1 MLCLWNAGA
10 QDELFY
16 LVYKLNEHAKIKI
29 FTPFGETRMFEVD
42 DIVKQ
47 RTTLGPI
54 LCSISTGGYCETE
67 RFFIGDTT
75 IAPLGYV
82 DDLASINRTEYDV
95 LRSHE
100 SAIHFQHKKRLQL
113 SETKCKMLTI
123 NSKKRNITTITINDN
138 PIEHVSEFIY
148 LGDVIN
154 SNANNKS
161 LQRTKNVYNKML
173 GITAICKEICLGQYE
188 IHVLIRLYHAIF
200 LSTLL
205 FNCQTWTRIRK
216 YDIDTL
222 AVVQLKYLMQTLRV
236 PYSTPNV
243 VVYLEMGLLPIE
255 YVNDIR
261 RFVYLHDILILTN
274 DEPVKNCEKPV
285 KNL

>member
-1 MLCLWNAGA
+1 
-10 QDELFY
+10 
-16 LVYKLNEHAKIKI
+16 
-29 FTPFGETRMFEVD
+29 MFEVD

-47 RTTLGPI
+47 GTTLGPI
-54 LCSISTGGYCETE
+54 LCSISTGEYCETE
-67 RFFIGDTT
+67 TFFIGDTK
-75 IAPLGYV
+75 IGPLGYV
-82 DDLASINRTEYDV
+82 NHLASINRAENYV

-100 SAIHFQHKKRLQL
+100 SAIHFQLKKRLQL

-123 NSKKRNITTITINDN
+123 NSKKPNITTITINDN
-138 PIEHVSEFIY
+138 PIEHVSEFKY
-148 LGDVIN
+148 LGDVIH

-161 LQRTKNVYNKML
+161 LISQRTKNVHNKML
-173 GITAICKEICLGQYE
+173 GIAAICKEICLGQYE

-216 YDIDTL
+216 YDTDTL
-222 AVVQLKYLMQTLRV
+222 SVLQLKYLKQALRV

-255 YVNDIR
+255 CY
-261 RFVYLHDILILTN
+261 
-274 DEPVKNCEKPV
+274 
-285 KNL
+285 